1 MEENINIIDKIR
13 NPTSTKSMKLTA
25 KKVADKY
32 KKMRQKR
39 PQKTFLV
46 DEEDIETID
55 YTNEPQEDLFS
66 SESILAKA
74 DEEFNFEMY
83 KKEQAEALDKMK
95 REKPFANESIL
106 AAANVFD
113 FEKFKKQQED
123 TIREF
128 KEQQL
133 SAKSE
138 NKNVEITAKKIT
150 EKYTKMRKKQII
162 SKSQKEE
169 TFESFLLPLKKK

>member
-1 MEENINIIDKIR
+1 MEENINIIDEIR
-13 NPTSTKSMKLTA
+13 NPTSKKSMKLTA

-46 DEEDIETID
+46 DEDIETID

-74 DEEFNFEMY
+74 DEKFNFEMY

-150 EKYTKMRKKQII
+150 EKYRKMRKKQII